1 MLSHAG
7 HRGHGNRRKC
17 SIRLRQRQQFIDAA
31 YALGGDNTELGKVA
45 AQGVDSHRAL
55 LDQQFTGLVQHQNG
69 LLVVTLDRY
78 EAHIRSRHR
87 LADRRR
93 VDHVILASL
102 DVGLDVGRWYQ
113 NHLVPH
119 RGQLASPIMRRTAGL
134 HATRQGSIC
143 ENTSCSFERFTFREI
158 DRPPSLSSA

>member
-78 EAHIRSRHR
+78 EAHIRSHC
-87 LADRRR
+87 
-93 VDHVILASL
+93 
-102 DVGLDVGRWYQ
+102 GLFLPSPSGEGKGVTS
-113 NHLVPH
+113 
-119 RGQLASPIMRRTAGL
+119 RGTPA
-134 HATRQGSIC
+134 
-143 ENTSCSFERFTFREI
+143 
-158 DRPPSLSSA
+158 